1 MTPGNYSIKV
11 SGYSDVS
18 LSGLVFTNETELFYE
33 NKQVSVFILT
43 SKPFYNRGETG
54 KLAWQLS
61 GKNGSLTVFLKYF
74 AQSTRKGNS

>member
-1 MTPGNYSIKV
+1 MTTSLSMCSLYLQTPSKMTPGNYSIKV

-54 KLAWQLS
+54 KLA
-61 GKNGSLTVFLKYF
+61 
-74 AQSTRKGNS
+74 